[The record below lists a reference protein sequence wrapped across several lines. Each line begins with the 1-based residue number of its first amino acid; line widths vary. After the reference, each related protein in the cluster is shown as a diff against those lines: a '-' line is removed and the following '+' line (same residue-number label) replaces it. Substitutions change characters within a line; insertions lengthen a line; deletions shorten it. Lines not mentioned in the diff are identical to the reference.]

1 MINSYSSVLGYGT
14 RDKGVYQS
22 LLLFLLL
29 LIGCGAEW
37 TSVEVGKTSC
47 SFDEFL
53 PNVGRAPKMA
63 TGNNGQQL
71 YILDDFSYV
80 YSYKRD
86 NLYECA
92 FNLENTYRFNGFP
105 KDVLFANNNF
115 YVQDGAYLKTKDD
128 NKQCNAKD
136 GFFAISGNEL
146 AVGDKSGVEIW
157 SISGSNCAKK
167 GSISSQSV
175 LALAAT
181 NSEYYVAEAGGF
193 ANEPLNLAV
202 YSKNGEQIHLEPM
215 SSIPGNE
222 KNFCSADRIAA
233 NDYGVYLLDKKCRKI
248 GVFDNQAFWRKTI
261 NLDSLGIRNPSDIG
275 AGEHSY
281 IFIMLSNGMERVNV
295 F

>member
-1 MINSYSSVLGYGT
+1 MNILSF
-14 RDKGVYQS
+14 GVI
-22 LLLFLLL
+22 LLLA
-29 LIGCGAEW
+29 GCGAEW
-37 TSVEVGKTSC
+37 TSGEVGKTPC

-53 PNVGRAPKMA
+53 PNVGKALKMA
-63 TGNNGQQL
+63 TGNNGNEL

-105 KDVLFANNNF
+105 KDVIFANNNF

-128 NKQCNAKD
+128 KELCYAKN
-136 GFFAISGNEL
+136 GAFAVSGNEL
-146 AVGDKSGVEIW
+146 AVGDKFGVEIW

-167 GSISSQSV
+167 GNIPSQSV

-181 NSEYYVAEAGGF
+181 NSEYYVAEAQ
-193 ANEPLNLAV
+193 NLAI
-202 YSKNGEQIHLEPM
+202 YSKNGDLIRRESM
-215 SSIPGNE
+215 SSTPGDE

-233 NDYGVYLLDKKCRKI
+233 NDYGIYLLDKKCRKI

-261 NLDSLGIRNPSDIG
+261 SLDSLGIRNPLDIG
-275 AGEHSY
+275 SGEYSY
-281 IFIMLSNGMERVNV
+281 IFIMLSNGIERVNV

>member
-1 MINSYSSVLGYGT
+1 VRILGFLGA
-14 RDKGVYQS
+14 
-22 LLLFLLL
+22 LLLA
-29 LIGCGAEW
+29 GCGGEW
-37 TSVEVGKTSC
+37 GGGQVGRTSC

-53 PNVGRAPKMA
+53 PNAGRAVKMA
-63 TGNNGQQL
+63 TGNNGNEL

-105 KDVLFANNNF
+105 KDVIFANNNF
-115 YVQDGAYLKTKDD
+115 YVQDGAVLKNKDD
-128 NKQCNAKD
+128 KEQCYAKD

-146 AVGDKSGVEIW
+146 AVGNKSGVEIW
-157 SISGSNCAKK
+157 NISNSNCPKR
-167 GSISSQSV
+167 GSISSQNV

-181 NSEYYVAEAGGF
+181 NNEYYVAE
-193 ANEPLNLAV
+193 PQNLAM
-202 YSKNGEQIHLEPM
+202 YSINGELIHREPM

-233 NDYGVYLLDKKCRKI
+233 NDYGVYLLDTKCKKI
-248 GVFDNQAFWRKTI
+248 GVFDNDAVWRKTI
-261 NLDSLGIRNPSDIG
+261 SLDSLGIRNPLDIG
-275 AGEHSY
+275 AGEYSY
-281 IFIMLSNGMERVNV
+281 IFIMHSNGVERVNV

>member
-1 MINSYSSVLGYGT
+1 VETFEGKELKMN
-14 RDKGVYQS
+14 K
-22 LLLFLLL
+22 LLFLFLLL

-37 TSVEVGKTSC
+37 GGGQVGRTSC
-47 SFDEFL
+47 TFDEFL
-53 PNVGRAPKMA
+53 PNFGRVLKMA
-63 TGNNGQQL
+63 SGNNGNEL

-105 KDVLFANNNF
+105 KDVIFANNNF
-115 YVQDGAYLKTKDD
+115 YVQDGASLKTKED
-128 NKQCNAKD
+128 KEQCYAKD
-136 GFFAISGNEL
+136 GVFAISWPEL
-146 AVGDKSGVEIW
+146 AVGDKFGLEIRN
-157 SISGSNCAKK
+157 ISGSNCTKK
-167 GSISSQSV
+167 GTIPSQSV

-181 NSEYYVAEAGGF
+181 NSEYYVMEAQ
-193 ANEPLNLAV
+193 NLAI
-202 YSKNGEQIHLEPM
+202 YSKNGDLIRREPM

-233 NDYGVYLLDKKCRKI
+233 NDYGVYLLDKKCKKI

-261 NLDSLGIRNPSDIG
+261 SLDSLGIKNPLDIG
-275 AGEHSY
+275 AGEYSY
-281 IFIMLSNGMERVNV
+281 IFIMHSNGVERVNV